1 MKIAIVCYPT
11 FGGSGVI
18 ATELGMSLAKKGHV
32 IHFISYKRPV
42 RLDLDDENI
51 FFHEVH
57 VPKYPLFH
65 YQPYEL
71 ALSSMLVELVKL
83 YQIDLLHVHYAI
95 PHAYAACMA
104 KHMLL
109 EQGIKIPLVTTLHGS
124 DITLVGSHPFYKPA
138 VTYSINN
145 SDLITTVS
153 KSLQKDTFSY
163 FNIHKEIRIIP
174 NFINVSYYNSIKIDC
189 KRNDYASDVEMIISH
204 VSNFRPV
211 KRVLDVIESFN
222 KISKIIPSKLMM
234 IGDGPDKTKAE
245 KLAFEYGLLDKV
257 KFLGKTQEVAEI
269 LCFSDLMIL
278 PSQTE
283 SFGLAALEAMI
294 SSTPV
299 ISTNSGGLPELN
311 VHGKTGFL
319 VEIGDIDAISK
330 YSVKI
335 LSDKKALIKMKKE
348 AYLHSIKYDINLVVP
363 LYEKTYQRALDM
375 FTS

>member
-18 ATELGMSLAKKGHV
+18 ATELGMSLAKKGHI

-95 PHAYAACMA
+95 PHAYAASMA

-145 SDLITTVS
+145 SDIITTVS
-153 KSLQKDTFSY
+153 KSLQKDTFSF
-163 FNIHKEIRIIP
+163 FNIHKEVRIIP

-245 KLAFEYGLLDKV
+245 KLAYEYGLLDKV

-311 VHGKTGFL
+311 IHGKTGFL

-348 AYLHSIKYDINLVVP
+348 AYLHSIKYDINLVTP
-363 LYEKTYQRALDM
+363 LYEKAYQRALDM

>member
-189 KRNDYASDVEMIISH
+189 NRNDYASDGEMIISH

-245 KLAFEYGLLDKV
+245 KLAYEYGLLDKV

-348 AYLHSIKYDINLVVP
+348 ANLHSIKYDINLVIP

>member
-18 ATELGMSLAKKGHV
+18 ATELGMSLAEKGHV
-32 IHFISYKRPV
+32 INFISYKRPV

-189 KRNDYASDVEMIISH
+189 NRNDYASDGEMIISH

-245 KLAFEYGLLDKV
+245 KLAYEYGLLDKV

-348 AYLHSIKYDINLVVP
+348 AYLHSIKYDINLVIP

>member
-18 ATELGMSLAKKGHV
+18 ATELGMSLAEKGHV

-189 KRNDYASDVEMIISH
+189 NRNDYASDGEMIISH

-222 KISKIIPSKLMM
+222 KISKIIPAKLMM

-245 KLAFEYGLLDKV
+245 KLAYEYGLLDKV
-257 KFLGKTQEVAEI
+257 KFLGKSQEVAEI

-348 AYLHSIKYDINLVVP
+348 ANLHSIKYDINLVIP

>member
-189 KRNDYASDVEMIISH
+189 NRNDYASDGEMIISH

-222 KISKIIPSKLMM
+222 IISKIIPSKLMM

-299 ISTNSGGLPELN
+299 ISSNSGGLPELN

-363 LYEKTYQRALDM
+363 LYEKTYQRALDI

>member
-189 KRNDYASDVEMIISH
+189 NRNDYASDGEMIISH

-311 VHGKTGFL
+311 VYGKTGFL

>member
-104 KHMLL
+104 KHILL

-145 SDLITTVS
+145 SDFITTVS
-153 KSLQKDTFSY
+153 KSLQKDTFSF
-163 FNIHKEIRIIP
+163 FNIHKEIQIIP
-174 NFINVSYYNSIKIDC
+174 NFINVSYYNSIKNDC
-189 KRNDYASDVEMIISH
+189 NRNDYASDAEMIISH

-319 VEIGDIDAISK
+319 VEVGDIDAISK

-335 LSDKKALIKMKKE
+335 LSDKKTLIKMKKE
-348 AYLHSIKYDINLVVP
+348 AYFHSIKYDINLVTP

>member
-145 SDLITTVS
+145 SDIITTVS
-153 KSLQKDTFSY
+153 KSLQKDTFSF
-163 FNIHKEIRIIP
+163 FNIHKEVRIIP

-189 KRNDYASDVEMIISH
+189 NRNDYASDEEMIISH

-245 KLAFEYGLLDKV
+245 KLAYEYGLLDKV

-335 LSDKKALIKMKKE
+335 LSDKKTLIKMKKE
-348 AYLHSIKYDINLVVP
+348 AYMHSIKYDINLVTP
-363 LYEKTYQRALDM
+363 LYEKTYLRALDM